1 MSISA
6 EALQSQIPY
15 YLTSEPEQKEFLS
28 ALTSLIGG
36 ASSGYFITSSFDPYK
51 AEMLQGDGW
60 RGLQVI
66 SFATGERRPIRGIV
80 LSNSCDIST
89 DNTRAFPPKV
99 IFAPLVKLATIETKF
114 KNAGLKTDQIAD
126 KLTAIRG
133 QKITSFFY
141 LPADGVLEEEYVV
154 MLDDVHSMPSN
165 IFIEQTEKQ
174 KLFTLSMA
182 GFYLFVFKLS
192 VHFCRLQENV
202 KRVENAA

>member
-66 SFATGERRPIRGIV
+66 SLPLASGDRYVALFFRTLA
-80 LSNSCDIST
+80 
-89 DNTRAFPPKV
+89 
-99 IFAPLVKLATIETKF
+99 IFRQTI
-114 KNAGLKTDQIAD
+114 L
-126 KLTAIRG
+126 
-133 QKITSFFY
+133 
-141 LPADGVLEEEYVV
+141 
-154 MLDDVHSMPSN
+154 VHSLL
-165 IFIEQTEKQ
+165 K
-174 KLFTLSMA
+174 
-182 GFYLFVFKLS
+182 
-192 VHFCRLQENV
+192 
-202 KRVENAA
+202 